1 MPAVHKD
8 GLVSPRT
15 LVRSFSSNP
24 DAITYE
30 FPRVA
35 FAATSR
41 LIGQVGLFGYH
52 GRAALAPIISLY
64 FLIFSCS
71 IGENTSSGS
80 HCLNY
85 PQS

>member
-1 MPAVHKD
+1 MPGVHKD

-30 FPRVA
+30 FPRVT

-41 LIGQVGLFGYH
+41 LIGQVGLFGY
-52 GRAALAPIISLY
+52 
-64 FLIFSCS
+64 
-71 IGENTSSGS
+71 
-80 HCLNY
+80 
-85 PQS
+85 